1 MCENEKEKKYQ
12 PIHVYYYYLVI
23 QRRKKELDSPIGINN
38 VEKNAS
44 KYFLKISMAV
54 VLKFVFAKMLS
65 MTLFL
70 RHNSLDNLTL
80 SRSDGE
86 DILCVC
92 KGASFHRQMFYGEIP
107 FARVK
112 YECKQPIPVNNDCV
126 IFVLFVFIIHSHY
139 SRWCRLFMF
148 TKEINSRCS
157 HSKGSFSP
165 AKRLLCIH
173 WISSFHLFKRCTFT
187 TLFCIAFRT
196 HFVLRAMI
204 ECSMCVRRVDS
215 SVIHPHHGRFHLLR
229 QWCVLWCEFKRA
241 IKVKPS
247 KKTRTTDFS
256 QFHDTSTR
264 MKPNTPSIIAHIK
277 QIVDYKIKYLISSA
291 FYPQFMHILHY
302 FFFSES
308 FVISK
313 FLSFQISYYFEI
325 SDSFLEKSI
334 V

>member
-1 MCENEKEKKYQ
+1 
-12 PIHVYYYYLVI
+12 
-23 QRRKKELDSPIGINN
+23 
-38 VEKNAS
+38 
-44 KYFLKISMAV
+44 MAV

-80 SRSDGE
+80 SWSDGE

-92 KGASFHRQMFYGEIP
+92 KRASFHRQMFYGEIP

-187 TLFCIAFRT
+187 TLFCIAFGT

-229 QWCVLWCEFKRA
+229 QWCVLWCEFKSA

-247 KKTRTTDFS
+247 KKNENNRFQPIS
-256 QFHDTSTR
+256 W
-264 MKPNTPSIIAHIK
+264 HIDK
-277 QIVDYKIKYLISSA
+277 NETKYSKHYSS
-291 FYPQFMHILHY
+291 HKTNCRL
-302 FFFSES
+302 
-308 FVISK
+308 
-313 FLSFQISYYFEI
+313 
-325 SDSFLEKSI
+325 
-334 V
+334 